1 MTMSATEKRLINIAG
16 GMLGAM
22 ASLVI
27 MAIIALAYWATH

>member
-1 MTMSATEKRLINIAG
+1 MTMSTTEKRLINIAG

>member
-1 MTMSATEKRLINIAG
+1 MTMSWTEKRLINIVG

-27 MAIIALAYWATH
+27 MAIVALAYWATH